1 MPGYEQTSAFYN
13 GGIDAPYRDDVVDD
27 REVTMERYEN
37 LGATTILTSGTVY
50 YSYFTARRTRD
61 VTGVATVSSVVTA
74 TITSSLVGLYEETN
88 STTGALTLRASAA
101 NDVALWL
108 AADTRYFKAFTAG
121 WRIKAGRK
129 YAVAVLS
136 VATTPPILLG
146 MPAVGAT
153 LDAQVA
159 AIMSQSPKRIA
170 MLTGQT
176 ALTATATP
184 VAQTALPINIYAEVG
199 TA

>member
-1 MPGYEQTSAFYN
+1 MPGYEQTSAFYG

-37 LGATTILTSGTVY
+37 LGAATILTSGVVY

-61 VTGVATVSSVVTA
+61 VTGIATVSSVVSA
-74 TITSSLVGLYEETN
+74 TITSQLLGLYEEN
-88 STTGALTLRASAA
+88 PSTGGLTLRASTA
-101 NDVALWL
+101 NDVTLWQ

-121 WRIKAGRK
+121 WRIKAGRR
-129 YAVAVLS
+129 YAAAVLF
-136 VATTPPILLG
+136 VGTTGPILLG
-146 MPAVGAT
+146 MPGVGAT

-159 AIMSQSPKRIA
+159 AIMSQSPKRVA
-170 MLTGQT
+170 QLAGQT
-176 ALTATATP
+176 ALTTTATP
-184 VAQTALPINIYAEVG
+184 VAQTALPINYYAEIG

>member
-1 MPGYEQTSAFYN
+1 MPGYEQNSKFYG
-13 GGIDAPYRDDVVDD
+13 GGIDAPYRDDVPDD
-27 REVTMERYEN
+27 REYTINRYEP
-37 LGATTILTSGTVY
+37 LGAASILTSGTVI

-61 VTGVATVSSVVTA
+61 VTGVATISSVVTA
-74 TITSSLVGLYEETN
+74 TITSSLVGLYEEDP
-88 STTGALTLRASAA
+88 STGGLTLRASAA
-101 NDVALWL
+101 NDVGLWL

-121 WRIKAGRK
+121 WRIKAGRR

-146 MPAVGAT
+146 SPAVGAT
-153 LDAQVA
+153 LDAQMA
-159 AIMSQSPKRIA
+159 AIQFQTPRRAA
-170 MLTGQT
+170 MLAGQT

-184 VAQTALPINIYAEVG
+184 VTQTALPIMVYAEVG